1 MRLSKF
7 KTFIFSMIPGGGHLY
22 LGVPTRGLLFLFS
35 FISFIFLESFTNNYH
50 NSYLFSNIG
59 RPYNEIIHFALVLL
73 YLYSIYDAFRI
84 RNNMEKG
91 IDKDYEEL
99 HNGENKKTLAIILCI
114 VPGLGHI
121 YLGRDE
127 KGYRILS
134 LFLLVYILNA
144 ILPFQIL
151 SLVLALIILY
161 SIMNLSEY
169 TKSTNTEE
177 KIETYMESGFN
188 KFKNSYMLYIGVILI
203 LSGILIIGNRIA
215 FEFVDERILRE
226 IYSYLKEGILSLVLI
241 FLGVKLIVSNKF
253 RKKV

>member
-7 KTFIFSMIPGGGHLY
+7 KTLIFSIIPGGGHLY

-35 FISFIFLESFTNNYH
+35 FISLIFIQGLTNNYN
-50 NSYLFSNIG
+50 NSYLFSNLG
-59 RPYNEIIHFALVLL
+59 RPYNEIINFAIVLL
-73 YLYSIYDAFRI
+73 CLYSIYDAFRI

-91 IDKDYEEL
+91 IYKDYEEL
-99 HNGENKKTLAIILCI
+99 HTGENKKTLSIILCI

-121 YLGRDE
+121 YLGRVE

-134 LFLLVYILNA
+134 LFLLLYILNA

-161 SIMNLSEY
+161 SIINLSEY
-169 TKSTNTEE
+169 AESTSSED
-177 KIETYMESGFN
+177 KIETYVESGFN

-203 LSGILIIGNRIA
+203 ISGVLIIANRIA
-215 FEFVDERILRE
+215 FEFVDERVLRE
-226 IYSYLKEGILSLVLI
+226 FYSYLKEGILSLVLI
-241 FLGVKLIVSNKF
+241 FLGVKLILSNKF